1 MKCPVC
7 KEPMIVLEL
16 NEVEVDYCP
25 SCGGVWLDSGE
36 LELLIEDDSEKEN
49 LLSSFYIDE
58 NQSEKSY
65 KCPICRKKMQKVY
78 VGENKEVLIDKCP
91 SGDGLWFDKG
101 ELQDVIKLASG
112 DNRIVHLI
120 REMFGNEINKNQ
132 NGES

>member
-1 MKCPVC
+1 MRCPVC